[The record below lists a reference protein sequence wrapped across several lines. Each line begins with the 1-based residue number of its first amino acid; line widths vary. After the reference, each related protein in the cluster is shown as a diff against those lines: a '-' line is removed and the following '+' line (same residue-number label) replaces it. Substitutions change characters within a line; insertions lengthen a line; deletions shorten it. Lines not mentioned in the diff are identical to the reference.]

1 MPQNFLENL
10 EQTNLIL
17 SSNQMIPND
26 ITKKRNKS
34 STKSYNNKDQIENID
49 MSYST
54 HLTKKN
60 HLTNNFMDVS

>member
-1 MPQNFLENL
+1 
-10 EQTNLIL
+10 
-17 SSNQMIPND
+17 MIPHD

-34 STKSYNNKDQIENID
+34 STKSYNNKDQIDNMD

-60 HLTNNFMDVS
+60 HLTNNFVDVS